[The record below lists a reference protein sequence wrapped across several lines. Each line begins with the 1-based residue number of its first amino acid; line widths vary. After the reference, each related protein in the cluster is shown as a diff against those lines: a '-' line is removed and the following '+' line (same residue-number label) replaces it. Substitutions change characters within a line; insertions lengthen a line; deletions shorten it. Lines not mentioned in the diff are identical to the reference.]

1 VRFEYL
7 VSWLLWGPVVLAFIV
22 DALWKRSERS
32 SGGRLARMRQSARV
46 DALYYLFFVVGR
58 GGLLTFLIPIGVL
71 HWLVVPRLPVVLD
84 PHSWLAP
91 GLMSTVVLAAA
102 ALVLGD
108 FMQYWTHRFMHASR
122 FFWRFHAVHHAADEM
137 TLLTGQRVTLTE
149 RAIEDFTRISV
160 LLVLGLGSDAGGDS
174 AMGSGAEILIVIYVL
189 RFGDIIQ
196 HSNLGWTYG
205 RLGNLLASPV
215 NHRYHHSIEHTD
227 YGTNYGNLL
236 SVWDH
241 LFGTYNPQMLLVNR
255 SPSAALPEVGLE
267 VDPGV
272 RTRGWLALPFVQ
284 DAHVWAF
291 QLRRLGVVTRRW
303 PLTDS
308 PKTPD
313 SVGALR

>member
-1 VRFEYL
+1 MRFEYL
-7 VSWLLWGPVVLAFIV
+7 LSWLLWGPVALAFIV

-32 SGGRLARMRQSARV
+32 ASSRLVRMRQSARV

-91 GLMSTVVLAAA
+91 GLWSTVVLAVA
-102 ALVLGD
+102 ALVVSD
-108 FMQYWTHRFMHASR
+108 FMQYWTHRFMHTSG

-149 RAIEDFTRISV
+149 RAIEDFTRISI
-160 LLVLGLGSDAGGDS
+160 LLMLGLGSDAGG
-174 AMGSGAEILIVIYVL
+174 AEILIVINVL

-205 RLGNLLASPV
+205 RLGFLLASPV

-236 SVWDH
+236 SIWDH
-241 LFGTYNPQMLLVNR
+241 LFGTYNPHMRMVNR
-255 SPSAALPEVGLE
+255 SLSAALPDVGLT

-272 RTRGWLALPFVQ
+272 RTGGWLALPFVQ

-308 PKTPD
+308 SSTPER
-313 SVGALR
+313 VGTAP